1 MRVGFWLKQWNSLV
15 LSGLWV
21 LVGAPC
27 FSQVEEDFDRTKI
40 VSHAFF
46 VRQDCNASNCHGREG
61 IEEEI
66 WKSSGDVW
74 LKRDPHAS
82 AYVGLSSAESL
93 RMVQRL
99 WPQGEALP
107 ETTKSKG
114 YVEFLESRCVACHAS
129 ELAPRTQRVFGVD
142 CQSCHGSAGVW
153 GDGHYSPQWRGMGAK
168 RFADST
174 ARGRVNTGDLWQL
187 VEVCAACHVGQL
199 GRDAEFRFE
208 DGEEIPFGDREVT
221 HTLMAAGHPPTYFE
235 FSHAMQRY
243 PRHWDTAGVS
253 GEKEGDAEI
262 ELWRIGQ
269 LVTARQRVR
278 LLQGRVQR
286 GADWELTEYRC
297 SSCHH
302 EVGGQVAERDPH
314 GLGHVPWDGWYMEQV
329 ELALLLSDIRSKDS
343 NVEVGK
349 SGLSA
354 GGGDSDSIVREW
366 SEALQR
372 LRLLMEVPNAMRM
385 EDSRRRIAQECEG
398 MLEILDP
405 LIESRVGIKLPLDWF
420 QVDRKLFQLERFKS
434 WESGVQWQRAAG
446 VIARRR
452 GIQEAFKEEGV
463 YEPSWGL
470 PRGTWRRGDR
480 MNYSGSRE
488 YPRDI
493 TEWVEQIAE
502 TMKRKP

>member
-1 MRVGFWLKQWNSLV
+1 MTVGFRLKHWISLL

-21 LVGAPC
+21 LAGATG
-27 FSQVEEDFDRTKI
+27 FSQVEEEFDRTKI
-40 VSHAFF
+40 VSQRFF
-46 VRQDCNASNCHGREG
+46 VRQDCNTSNCHGREG
-61 IEEEI
+61 IPDEI

-74 LKRDPHAS
+74 LKWDPHAS

-93 RMVQRL
+93 RIVQRL
-99 WPQGEALP
+99 WPQGEAYP

-142 CQSCHGSAGVW
+142 CQSCHGVAGVW
-153 GDGHYSPQWRGMGAK
+153 GEGHYSPQWRGMGAK

-174 ARGRVNTGDLWQL
+174 ARGRVNTGDLWKL
-187 VEVCAACHVGQL
+187 AEVCAACHVGQL
-199 GRDAEFRFE
+199 DRDSEFRFE
-208 DGEEIPFGDREVT
+208 DGGEITFGDREVT

-243 PRHWDTAGVS
+243 PRHWDTVGVS
-253 GEKEGDAEI
+253 GEIEGDAEI

-269 LVTARQRVR
+269 LVTARQRIR

-302 EVGGQVAERDPH
+302 EVGGQVGGRDPH
-314 GLGHVPWDGWYMEQV
+314 GLGQVPWDGWYMEQV
-329 ELALLLSDIRSKDS
+329 ELALLLSDIRSNESEVK
-343 NVEVGK
+343 VGK
-349 SGLSA
+349 SGLSD
-354 GGGDSDSIVREW
+354 GGETDSSVKEW
-366 SEALQR
+366 SEALER
-372 LRLLMEVPNAMRM
+372 LRLLMEEPNAMRG
-385 EDSRRRIAQECEG
+385 EDSRRGIAEECKG
-398 MLEILDP
+398 MLDILDP
-405 LIESRVGIKLPLDWF
+405 LIESRVGLKVPSDWA
-420 QVDRKLFQLERFKS
+420 QVERKLFHLGGLKS
-434 WESGVQWQRAAG
+434 WESGVQWQRVAG

-452 GIQEAFKEEGV
+452 GIQEAFKEVSV